1 MKFGPMQVKVCQQQG
16 RQKQLSMS
24 IETQREQQLT
34 WRHSVSRITIDTVA
48 TWKPVRLYCMSAQ
61 CSLHINSAV
70 SPTFLQGYI
79 DTLITQPHT
88 IYLSSALMNKAGLP
102 QGRLTGKRGSM
113 CGATSHVGTRQAG
126 GVRVQSISRPPE
138 RASGRIPGTG
148 GLLTQALERQNTGM
162 ITGAGSAAEVVI
174 GGVTLHLGGTAAEH
188 SMHTAAAETIAPRV
202 ATGGRMSLTGDLRR
216 RSVLGR

>member
-1 MKFGPMQVKVCQQQG
+1 VPATGAAEAAQHVDRDSKRTAADMETLREPNHHRHSGNLEAGEALLYVCPMQPAYQFRCV
-16 RQKQLSMS
+16 
-24 IETQREQQLT
+24 
-34 WRHSVSRITIDTVA
+34 
-48 TWKPVRLYCMSAQ
+48 
-61 CSLHINSAV
+61 
-70 SPTFLQGYI
+70 TFLQGYI
-79 DTLITQPHT
+79 DTLITQLHT

-174 GGVTLHLGGTAAEH
+174 CGVTLHLGGTAAEH